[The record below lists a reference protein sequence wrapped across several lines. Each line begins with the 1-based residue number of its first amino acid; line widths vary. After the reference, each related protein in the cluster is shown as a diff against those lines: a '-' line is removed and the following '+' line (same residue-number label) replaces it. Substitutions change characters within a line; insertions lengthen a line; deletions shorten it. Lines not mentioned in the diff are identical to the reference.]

1 MRAFRIAKAA
11 HLDQVLS
18 GIGAALYPGR
28 WNSRGVAVVYTATGA
43 SLAMLE
49 MLAHLPRTTVPSS
62 YLLVE
67 FELPDD
73 SVRPLDPVP
82 RRFDA
87 LPVRGATRAAGDRW
101 IASAGSLGLL
111 VPSAVV
117 PSEHNL
123 LINPA
128 HPRIGEIARIGS
140 APLRWDERLF
150 RK

>member
-1 MRAFRIAKAA
+1 MRAFRIVKAA
-11 HLDQVLS
+11 HLDQVLT

-28 WNSRGVAVVYTATGA
+28 WNSRGVAVVYTATSA

-49 MLAHLPRTTVPSS
+49 MLAHLPRTTVPAS

-73 SVRPLDPVP
+73 SVQRLDHVP

-87 LPVRGATRAAGDRW
+87 LPIRGATRAAGDRW
-101 IASAGSLGLL
+101 IAGGGSLGLL

-117 PSEHNL
+117 PTEHNL

-128 HPRIGEIARIGS
+128 HPRAGEIKRVS
-140 APLRWDERLF
+140 AVPLRWDERLF
-150 RK
+150 RE